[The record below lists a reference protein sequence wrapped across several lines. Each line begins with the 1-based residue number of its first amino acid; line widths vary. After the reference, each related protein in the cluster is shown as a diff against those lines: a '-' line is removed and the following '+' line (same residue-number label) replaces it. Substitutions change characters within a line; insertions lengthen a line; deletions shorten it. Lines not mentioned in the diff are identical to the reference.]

1 MQPLIREDDSPAERS
16 SEERRTE
23 GSFGTGRLKQQNG
36 RQCNKHTMQQAYHA
50 ASNAYSIR
58 KQVSKC
64 PRFIPVNGYPSEK

>member
-36 RQCNKHTMQQAYHA
+36 RQCNKHTMQQAMLT
-50 ASNAYSIR
+50 AYKSR
-58 KQVSKC
+58 
-64 PRFIPVNGYPSEK
+64 